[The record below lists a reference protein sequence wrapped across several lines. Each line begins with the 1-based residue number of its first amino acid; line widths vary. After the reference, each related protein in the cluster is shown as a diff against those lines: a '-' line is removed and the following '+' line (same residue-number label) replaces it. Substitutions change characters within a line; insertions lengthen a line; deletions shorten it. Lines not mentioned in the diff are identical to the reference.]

1 MSKIRLIFFCKCEII
16 NLPFAM
22 TDTLNGRCRQIRTLT
37 GKIQTHPQT
46 LWKRFC
52 PIFSY
57 FWAEIFCWVK
67 FYVEKKLATYFV
79 PYTYVAYVI
88 ECRFSSSNWKVQSSC
103 SILVSYSPI
112 SKIIDNKQLIISK
125 IVCFAE
131 GAICSEPTR
140 GCAWNAC
147 HFFRPNSA
155 AFSVST
161 ATFGHGFEL
170 LF

>member
-1 MSKIRLIFFCKCEII
+1 
-16 NLPFAM
+16 M

-140 GCAWNAC
+140 ALETLVI
-147 HFFRPNSA
+147 FFA
-155 AFSVST
+155 LT
-161 ATFGHGFEL
+161 L
-170 LF
+170 LRFQFPLQRSDMGSNFFFNW